1 MLQEDKNLFNEIPKP
16 KVSGNLVDL
25 FPCLQPPEV
34 REKLSKESQVRSK
47 KSQEKCDRPEGAG

>member
-1 MLQEDKNLFNEIPKP
+1 MSQEDKNLFNEIPKP

-34 REKLSKESQVRSK
+34 REKQGNELQVSSNELQV
-47 KSQEKCDRPEGAG
+47 KSDRPEGAN